1 MSLDLAN
8 IELERARLELERTR
22 LELERLR
29 SQVDTENSSAS
40 NAKRYVFSP
49 TILVALIGVVGTVL
63 VGILQAFNST
73 SLEREKLR
81 STLLTKA
88 IELPN
93 REESIKYL
101 QFLRDTKLVDEI
113 DVPIEAYT
121 ENPGKIPSA
130 STEYTLINPSV
141 DIELRSAPLP
151 TDAGSQRG
159 LRALKRAVE
168 ELNAGA
174 REFGENGGPWVE
186 KYFAPSS
193 LRAKAS
199 RGFPWTMVFI
209 NWCFTENGK
218 TPFKYSPS
226 VRAVLSEF
234 KAKGWLLKPGE
245 LPKAGDIVFW
255 AQGPGGGVAA
265 IVHHVNG
272 DNLYTIAGNVGN
284 LVQGSTSPLDKA
296 GLLGFGRVPDLED
309 AQPHVPA
316 DSATLR
322 R

>member
-1 MSLDLAN
+1 MSLDDLAS
-8 IELERARLELERTR
+8 IEIERAKLELERTR

-29 SQVDTENSSAS
+29 SQVDTANSFTSDT
-40 NAKRYVFSP
+40 KRYVVNP

-63 VGILQAFNST
+63 AGILQAFNST

-81 STLLTKA
+81 STLLIKT

-101 QFLRDTKLVDEI
+101 LFLRDAKLVDGI
-113 DVPIEAYT
+113 DAPIETYT
-121 ENPGKIPSA
+121 EYPGKVPSI
-130 STEYTLINPSV
+130 STEYSLLNPSV

-174 REFGENGGPWVE
+174 REFGVNGGPWVA

-193 LRAKAS
+193 LSIEAS
-199 RGFPWTMVFI
+199 NGLPWTMVFV

-226 VRAVLSEF
+226 VHAVLSEF
-234 KAKGWLLKPGE
+234 KEKGWLLKPGE

-255 AQGPGGGVAA
+255 GRGQYSGAA
-265 IVHHVNG
+265 GIVHHING
-272 DNLYTIAGNVGN
+272 NDLYTIAGNVGN
-284 LVQGSTSPLDKA
+284 LVQGSTSPLNKA
-296 GLLGFGRVPDLED
+296 SILGFGRVPD
-309 AQPHVPA
+309 
-316 DSATLR
+316 
-322 R
+322 